1 MLDGKRRV
9 NKNKIL
15 NISQNDISPL
25 VFAEL
30 AELKKNKEILER
42 DNCEAAKSLEA
53 KRRSLNLDYKSC
65 QKIEKEHFDKIDK
78 AREEYLDLVDKYDKK
93 NEELI
98 NLNANVSSLVVL
110 KQDLLLLIP
119 KLEKTKLELEK
130 EIYETTEKYNQDKKN
145 SELYLNN
152 LREKI
157 EKENKVFN
165 ELDEKLTIAMA
176 EFKEITEKNTIENKL
191 LARRQNDLDIYE
203 NRLRKKYPTE
213 IIILN

>member
-25 VFAEL
+25 AIVEL
-30 AELKKNKEILER
+30 AELKKDKEILER

>member
-25 VFAEL
+25 AIVEL